1 MCHEHTKTIRDYTAH
16 GELVTYAAAYYLG
29 VALSVLAV
37 GDSRAFCPKA
47 AATLL
52 GFEPKGEPAAT
63 CTMINRVAALRHWN
77 LAVQLSCDWGASNR
91 RVLLW
96 CMLLALASG
105 INLAK

>member
-1 MCHEHTKTIRDYTAH
+1 M
-16 GELVTYAAAYYLG
+16 TYAAAYYLG
-29 VALSVLAV
+29 VALSVVAV
-37 GDSRAFCPKA
+37 GDSRVLCPKA

-52 GFEPKGEPAAT
+52 GFCHSFEPKGEPAAT
-63 CTMINRVAALRHWN
+63 CTMINRVAAPRHWN

-96 CMLLALASG
+96 CVLLALASG

>member
-1 MCHEHTKTIRDYTAH
+1 M
-16 GELVTYAAAYYLG
+16 TYAAAYYLG
-29 VALSVLAV
+29 VALSVVAV
-37 GDSRAFCPKA
+37 GDSRVFCPKA

-63 CTMINRVAALRHWN
+63 CTMINRVAAPRHWN

-96 CMLLALASG
+96 YVLLALASG